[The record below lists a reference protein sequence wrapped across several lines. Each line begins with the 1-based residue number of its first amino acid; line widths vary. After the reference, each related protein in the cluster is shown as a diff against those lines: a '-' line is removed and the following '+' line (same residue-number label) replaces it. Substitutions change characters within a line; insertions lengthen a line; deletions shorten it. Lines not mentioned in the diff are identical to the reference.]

1 MNKTFI
7 DFLNEVK
14 EKLPNVVEEE
24 IIQEIAIM
32 VDIDPAELFLDTW
45 GSDIHRVLLRALLH
59 VHGRGCGIDAWH
71 PLVIVKEII
80 KQCWEP
86 CSVHYW

>member
-24 IIQEIAIM
+24 IICPLLCEK
-32 VDIDPAELFLDTW
+32 VGVEFL
-45 GSDIHRVLLRALLH
+45 R
-59 VHGRGCGIDAWH
+59 
-71 PLVIVKEII
+71 K
-80 KQCWEP
+80 
-86 CSVHYW
+86 